1 MPSRR
6 TLAHTTT
13 TSARERPFVTLLD
26 QALPRYDVRERH
38 SIRIH
43 APAARVYAV
52 LRSCDLSGSRVVR
65 ALFALREL
73 PATLGRRD
81 RGCTDPPALSINS
94 LLRNGFILLAERPGA
109 ELVLGSIGRF
119 WTAAGAVV
127 DTDVSGFHAFNQ
139 PGYARAA
146 ISFALSEQPEG
157 WTRLATET
165 RVECLDE
172 ASRRRFRPYWLLI
185 RPFSGLIRRS
195 MLRAVKRQAERPV
208 ENLSR

>member
-1 MPSRR
+1 M
-6 TLAHTTT
+6 
-13 TSARERPFVTLLD
+13 TLLD

-43 APAARVYAV
+43 ASAARAYAV

-73 PATLGRRD
+73 PASLGRREG
-81 RGCTDPPALSINS
+81 GCTDAPALSIDS

-109 ELVLGSIGRF
+109 ELVLGTIGRF
-119 WTAAGAVV
+119 WTATGAVV
-127 DTDVSGFHAFNQ
+127 DTDVAGFHAFNR

-146 ISFALSEQPEG
+146 ISFALSEEPEG
-157 WTRLATET
+157 WTQLATET
-165 RVECLDE
+165 RVQCLDE

-185 RPFSGLIRRS
+185 RPFSGLIRRY
-195 MLRAVKRQAERPV
+195 MLRAVKRQAEQPAESLR
-208 ENLSR
+208 R